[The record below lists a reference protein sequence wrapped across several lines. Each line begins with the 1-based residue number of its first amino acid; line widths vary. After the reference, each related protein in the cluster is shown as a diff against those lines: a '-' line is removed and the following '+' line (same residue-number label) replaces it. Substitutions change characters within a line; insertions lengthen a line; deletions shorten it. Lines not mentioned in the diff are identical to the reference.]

1 MTRMWPAETEQ
12 RVDDQAREDLVL
24 RPLTP
29 ADERQARQAH
39 QELARDGFDFL
50 LDLRDGDSWD
60 EYLQRLE
67 RYRRGL
73 DLPDGYVPATFLVA
87 DVGGE
92 VVGRVSIRH
101 ELNAWLAEFGGH
113 IGYGVRPAFRRR
125 GYATE
130 ILRQSL
136 AVAREV
142 GVDRAL
148 VTCDDGNVGSAT
160 VIERCGGRL
169 ESVVPGHDGSPAKRR
184 YWVDQ
189 F

>member
-1 MTRMWPAETEQ
+1 MTSMRQAEQ
-12 RVDDQAREDLVL
+12 RVDEEAREDLVL
-24 RPLTP
+24 RPLAP
-29 ADERQARQAH
+29 ADEGQARFAH

-101 ELNAWLAEFGGH
+101 ELNSWLAEVGGH

-136 AVAREV
+136 ALTREV

-169 ESVVPGHDGSPAKRR
+169 ESVVPGLGGSPGKRR
-184 YWVDQ
+184 YWVDLL
-189 F
+189 

>member
-1 MTRMWPAETEQ
+1 M
-12 RVDDQAREDLVL
+12 L
-24 RPLTP
+24 RPLTV
-29 ADERQARQAH
+29 ADEHQALQAH
-39 QELARDGFDFL
+39 EELARDGFDFL

-67 RYRRGL
+67 CYRRGL

-101 ELNAWLAEFGGH
+101 ELNAWLAEVGGH

-136 AVAREV
+136 AVDPRGRRRPSAGDLRRRQRRLRDR
-142 GVDRAL
+142 DRA
-148 VTCDDGNVGSAT
+148 VRRAAGVGRPWARR
-160 VIERCGGRL
+160 VAGQAALLGRPVL
-169 ESVVPGHDGSPAKRR
+169 TTAKAPGR
-184 YWVDQ
+184 
-189 F
+189 